1 MSTCSKNGMHTPDHS
16 AANRNCTQ
24 LSFTPS
30 HVALK
35 RSMTRM
41 CTAKH
46 TAHTSTSRSPAA
58 SRKLPLMHSR
68 YSDTTDSATATQT
81 GRLTLRLKNRPNTGT
96 STTYSAV
103 RKPAFPASVPATM
116 LEVRGD
122 GQRRAAAKAAEPELP
137 ARGAFFRFGGLR
149 AVLARG
155 IQHCNEHQ
163 QREHGDGIARGVE
176 GERADRVGADVLRDE
191 GSAPDERGENGE
203 NNLTNRILFHM
214 RDLL

>member
-1 MSTCSKNGMHTPDHS
+1 MHTPDHS

-58 SRKLPLMHSR
+58 RRKLPLMHSR
-68 YSDTTDSATATQT
+68 YRDTTDSATAIHT

-103 RKPAFPASVPATM
+103 RKPAFPASVPAVM
-116 LEVRGD
+116 PACWKFEAMASAVPQQKPPSQSCLR
-122 GQRRAAAKAAEPELP
+122 P
-137 ARGAFFRFGGLR
+137 ARFSAS
-149 AVLARG
+149 
-155 IQHCNEHQ
+155 
-163 QREHGDGIARGVE
+163 
-176 GERADRVGADVLRDE
+176 VGCGRSLCTACSTAMSTS
-191 GSAPDERGENGE
+191 SAS
-203 NNLTNRILFHM
+203 TAM
-214 RDLL
+214 K